1 MEGKAG
7 RGKAGREV
15 DNDGAEV
22 MQTWSAWVVGCL
34 TMAGLARDEGER
46 CYKNSSCR

>member
-15 DNDGAEV
+15 DDGAEV
-22 MQTWSAWVVGCL
+22 TRGR
-34 TMAGLARDEGER
+34 AGYRL
-46 CYKNSSCR
+46 S